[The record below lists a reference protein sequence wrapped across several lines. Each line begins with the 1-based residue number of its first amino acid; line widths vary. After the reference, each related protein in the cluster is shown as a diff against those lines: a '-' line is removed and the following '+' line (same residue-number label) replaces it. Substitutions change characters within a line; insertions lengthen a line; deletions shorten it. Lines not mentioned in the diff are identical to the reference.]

1 MLQQEMAFLAP
12 TILSPRGLP
21 SGKSCVCEH
30 IVRRPRTNVVT
41 VAKHTPSAKP
51 QTPKSSS
58 SQKPNVPS
66 PVLTSSEEPA
76 SSAEVFLASLG
87 LSKEDVGRVLSRFPK
102 IQTDADVAA
111 SAAPVIE
118 YLRSSLRLN
127 RKQIARAIRF
137 APQIIYRNVES
148 FNSRLDFLDT
158 VARIP
163 PADRP
168 TAVSKCPHILWMD
181 LKLAGGVV
189 QLIVDACPLITPATL
204 GCIFARVPQAL
215 VTPPDRIRLNID
227 RIRDAGVCDTASMAR
242 VIAKAPL
249 SLVYNVDSSIQKRL
263 EYLSKELDLP
273 ISTVGKVL
281 VAVPQVLDW
290 SVDKLIRPRI
300 QLLTSIVGSDA
311 IGTLIDKVPIVIGFE
326 DAIDRVLWLREQ
338 VGLSDEQI
346 RIVIREA
353 PAVLTYSVVGNLAPK
368 WAFIS
373 ETMGGTKDD
382 VVAAPRESLC
392 ANLQQRAM
400 PRYAFL
406 ASMGRHD
413 VAVTDVLRGSDTD
426 FCKNVAQCDPAQ
438 FREYVDNDTYLLFF
452 SQLL

>member
-1 MLQQEMAFLAP
+1 MYQMNMAFLGPA
-12 TILSPRGLP
+12 ILPLRHMPVHRS
-21 SGKSCVCEH
+21 SCTHES
-30 IVRRPRTNVVT
+30 ILRRPRTTIVS
-41 VAKHTPSAKP
+41 VAKHTPPAKP
-51 QTPKSSS
+51 QTSKSAG
-58 SQKPNVPS
+58 SQKSNVPS
-66 PVLTSSEEPA
+66 LLTSIPEQVP
-76 SSAEVFLASLG
+76 SAEEFLFSLG
-87 LSKEDVGRVLSRFPK
+87 LSKEDTGRILSRLPK
-102 IQTDADVAA
+102 LKADADLAS
-111 SAAPVIE
+111 SAAPMIE
-118 YLRSSLRLN
+118 YLHSTLRLN
-127 RKQIARAIRF
+127 RRQVARTIRF
-137 APQIIYRNVES
+137 APQIIYRKSKS
-148 FNSRLDFLDT
+148 FDSRLDFLDT

-163 PADRP
+163 HADRP
-168 TAVSKCPHILWMD
+168 TAVSKCPHVLWMD
-181 LKLAGGVV
+181 LKSASRVV

-204 GCIFARVPQAL
+204 GCIMTRVPQAL
-215 VTPPDRIRLNID
+215 VTPPDRIQLNID

-249 SLVYNVDSSIQKRL
+249 ALVYNVDSSIQKRL

-300 QLLTSIVGSDA
+300 QLLTSIVGPDA
-311 IGTLIDKVPIVIGFE
+311 IGTLIDKVPIVLGFE
-326 DAIDRVLWLREQ
+326 DVIDRVLWLREQ

-346 RIVIREA
+346 RVVIREA

-382 VVAAPRESLC
+382 VVAAPRECLC

-413 VAVTDVLRGSDTD
+413 VEVIDMLRGSDVD
-426 FCKNVAQCDPAQ
+426 FCKNVAQCDPSQ